1 MSTDQQ
7 VNGNPQLNGERN
19 TFNQRVSRLAYLGR
33 SSKVKWSAR
42 RRFRN
47 I

>member
-19 TFNQRVSRLAYLGR
+19 TFNRRVSRLLYLGR
-33 SSKVKWSAR
+33 SSKVKWSDR
-42 RRFRN
+42 RRYRN